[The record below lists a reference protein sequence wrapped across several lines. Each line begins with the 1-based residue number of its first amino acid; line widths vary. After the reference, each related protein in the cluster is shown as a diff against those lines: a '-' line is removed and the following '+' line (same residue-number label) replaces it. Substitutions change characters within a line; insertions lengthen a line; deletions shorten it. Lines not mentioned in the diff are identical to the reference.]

1 MIRNNPPGGAD
12 EKKPGPAGFLD
23 EHHAGGGAEDM
34 GFTGRE
40 FTASYQAPLEEKE
53 LPRRRDEE
61 LANLEDRIRLLT
73 EELQEREKELVEARD
88 MSLRA
93 VAEADNYKKR
103 LEREREERLR
113 RDEANL
119 VVSFI
124 PVLDTLD
131 KALEQAAG
139 DWPGA
144 EKFREGIELTRQQFR
159 DILARKGL
167 ERFVTVG
174 QQFNPETSEAL
185 AVEDSSESE
194 DGVVIREFSAG
205 YMMRGALVRTARVIV
220 ARNVSGKE
228 KDPGDEESPG

>member
-1 MIRNNPPGGAD
+1 MTRKNPPGGAGG
-12 EKKPGPAGFLD
+12 KKGGPAEFLD
-23 EHHAGGGAEDM
+23 EPLTGGAEKEM
-34 GFTGRE
+34 GFSDGE
-40 FTASYQAPLEEKE
+40 FTAPYQTPMEKKE
-53 LPRRRDEE
+53 LPRRRDEQI
-61 LANLEDRIRLLT
+61 ASLEDRIARLT
-73 EELQEREKELVEARD
+73 EELQEREIELVEARD
-88 MSLRA
+88 SSLRA

-144 EKFREGIELTRQQFR
+144 EKFREGIELTRQQFH
-159 DILARKGL
+159 DILAKKGL
-167 ERFVTVG
+167 ERFITVG

-185 AVEDSSESE
+185 AVEDTSEFE
-194 DGVVIREFSAG
+194 DGVVIREFAAG

-220 ARNVSGKE
+220 ARNASGKE
-228 KDPGDEESPG
+228 KNTGDEEGSG